1 MTSDNA
7 ANTTFTLHLDAGG
20 RDKIQLTLASQKPP
34 MAVGGK
40 GETGLQKPTDM
51 YYYSL
56 TRCGVSGTV
65 DTGAGPEKITDGQGW
80 FDHQWGNSW
89 VASNDGWDWWG
100 VQLDDGTDILFF
112 RQRDLATGKVFF
124 PLATFMDKQGHQTVT
139 KNIVFTPDPQSL
151 WKSPKTGVTYPLAWT
166 VTFPEHKPDVAHQRG
181 RQGSGNAD
189 PGAGR
194 RHLGGLAASCGYQ
207 GPVFETGR
215 SL

>member
-1 MTSDNA
+1 
-7 ANTTFTLHLDAGG
+7 
-20 RDKIQLTLASQKPP
+20 

-89 VASNDGWDWWG
+89 VAQNDGWDWWG
-100 VQLDDGTDILFF
+100 VQLNDGTDILFF

-139 KNIVFTPDPQSL
+139 KNIVFTPDPSSL
-151 WKSPKTGVTYPLAWT
+151 WKSSEDGRDLPAGLDGD
-166 VTFPEHKPDVAHQRG
+166 FP
-181 RQGSGNAD
+181 
-189 PGAGR
+189 GR
-194 RHLGGLAASCGYQ
+194 RLELCTS
-207 GPVFETGR
+207 R
-215 SL
+215 RR